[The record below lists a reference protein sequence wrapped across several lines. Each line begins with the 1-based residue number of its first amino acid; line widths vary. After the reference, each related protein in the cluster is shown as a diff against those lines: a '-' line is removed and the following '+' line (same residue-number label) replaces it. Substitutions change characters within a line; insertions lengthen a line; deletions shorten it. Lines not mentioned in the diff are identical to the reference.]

1 METKHIARVGFY
13 AALMTVLLTLGS
25 FAIAYLTPPLSGP
38 FCTGG
43 CYTYPYSDIASRF
56 PRDYYWMYPAMVLNM
71 VYYVLM
77 VAIHY
82 FAPIE
87 KKIFSHIG
95 MSFAFLSMATF
106 VIDYF
111 LQVSVIQP
119 SLVLGETDGIAILS
133 QFNAHGVFIVLEEI
147 AFIMMSMSMLFMTPV
162 FVGQTKSE
170 KALRWIFTG
179 SFALTTVSF
188 ALFTVF
194 YGIFREYRFE
204 VAAFAINWLALI
216 ASGILLSIVF
226 RRAMADP
233 LLTQKTL
240 LSPQNAKVNF
250 LHLF

>member
-1 METKHIARVGFY
+1 METKSIAKVGFY
-13 AALMTVLLTLGS
+13 SAILTALLTVFS
-25 FAIAYLTPPLSGP
+25 FVIAYLTPPLSGP
-38 FCTGG
+38 FCASG
-43 CYTYPYSDIASRF
+43 CFTYPYSDIASRF
-56 PRDYYWMYPAMVLNM
+56 PRDYYWVYPAMVLNV
-71 VYYVLM
+71 VYYILM

-82 FAPIE
+82 FAPLE

-119 SLVLGETDGIAILS
+119 SLVLGETDGIALLS

-147 AFIMMSMSMLFMTPV
+147 AFIMMSMSMLFMIPI
-162 FVGQTKSE
+162 FVGQTKAE
-170 KALRWIFTG
+170 KALRWIFIG
-179 SFALTTVSF
+179 DFILTAVSF

-226 RRAMADP
+226 RRAMAGS
-233 LLTQKTL
+233 LLPQKTL
-240 LSPQNAKVNF
+240 LSPQNANS
-250 LHLF
+250 

>member
-1 METKHIARVGFY
+1 MESKNIAKVGFY
-13 AALMTVLLTLGS
+13 AAILTALLTVFS
-25 FAIAYLTPPLSGP
+25 FAIAFATPPLSGP

-43 CYTYPYSDIASRF
+43 CFTYPYSDIASRF
-56 PRDYYWMYPAMVLNM
+56 PRDYYWMYPAMVLNV

-95 MSFAFLSMATF
+95 LSFAFLSMATF

-119 SLVLGETDGIAILS
+119 SLVLGETDGIALLS

-147 AFIMMSMSMLFMTPV
+147 AFIMMSLSMLFMTPV
-162 FVGQTKSE
+162 FVGQTKAE

-179 SFALTTVSF
+179 SFVLTAVSF

-204 VAAFAINWLALI
+204 VAAFAINWLALL
-216 ASGILLSIVF
+216 ASGILLSVIF
-226 RRAMADP
+226 RKAMTEV
-233 LLTQKTL
+233 LRKQKTK
-240 LSPQNAKVNF
+240 LSTQSAGV
-250 LHLF
+250 

>member
-13 AALMTVLLTLGS
+13 AALMTILLTLGS

-38 FCTGG
+38 FCAGG
-43 CYTYPYSDIASRF
+43 CFTYPYSDIASRF
-56 PRDYYWMYPAMVLNM
+56 PRDYYWMYPAMVLNV

-82 FAPIE
+82 LAPVE
-87 KKIFSHIG
+87 KKIFSHMG
-95 MSFAFLSMATF
+95 MSFAFLSMASF

-119 SLVLGETDGIAILS
+119 SLVLGETDGIALLS

-147 AFIMMSMSMLFMTPV
+147 AFIMMSMSMLCMAPV
-162 FVGQTKSE
+162 FVGQAKSE

-179 SFALTTVSF
+179 DFVLTAVSF

-226 RRAMADP
+226 RRAMAGS
-233 LLTQKTL
+233 LLPQKTL
-240 LSPQNAKVNF
+240 LSPQNANS
-250 LHLF
+250 

>member
-1 METKHIARVGFY
+1 MRVEMEIKIVSKVGFY
-13 AALMTVLLTLGS
+13 SAVLTTLLTLIS
-25 FAIAYLTPPLSGP
+25 FGIAISTPPLSGP

-56 PRDYYWMYPAMVLNM
+56 PRDYYWMYPAMILNV

-82 FAPIE
+82 FAPVE

-95 MSFAFLSMATF
+95 LSFAFLSMATF

-119 SLVLGETDGIAILS
+119 SLILGETDGIALLS

-147 AFIMMSMSMLFMTPV
+147 AFIMMSMSMLFMAPV
-162 FVGQTKSE
+162 FVGKTKSE
-170 KALRWIFTG
+170 KALRGIFTG
-179 SFALTTVSF
+179 SFLLNAVSF
-188 ALFTVF
+188 ALISAF
-194 YGIFREYRFE
+194 YGISREYRFE
-204 VAAFAINWLALI
+204 VAAFTINWLALI

-226 RRAMADP
+226 RRSLGAEAP
-233 LLTQKTL
+233 NKKAQLSTQGANL
-240 LSPQNAKVNF
+240 
-250 LHLF
+250 